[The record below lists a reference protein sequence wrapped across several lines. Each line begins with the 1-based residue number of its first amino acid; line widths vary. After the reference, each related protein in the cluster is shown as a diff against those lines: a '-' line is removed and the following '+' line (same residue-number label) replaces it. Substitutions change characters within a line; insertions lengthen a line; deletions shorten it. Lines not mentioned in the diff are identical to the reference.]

1 MFQQFLTRQREA
13 SEQIESTSQATE
25 IFKEQEYVPMP
36 SEGLFYPGDKKEI
49 LCRKLN
55 FTDEDILTNP
65 SYYNNNT
72 IYQVIVNRVIQD
84 PDFTYETLL
93 PIDRDAI
100 LIWLRMA
107 AWGNEYR
114 VPATCPKCGQSNN
127 IVWDLKNITVSGI
140 SDPKDE
146 LLLNEYGFIPY
157 QYDSN
162 SIIGITN
169 PNLGHIKAVDDFC
182 DALEKKSGIKQ
193 IATRNLLYFTSHIE
207 LKETEKILNEVEDIY
222 LWFLQKNLS
231 PIKSKEIRDVGSRI
245 NIGISVKQDFICKK
259 QLKDEEGQMLWTS
272 SQKPILCDYK
282 EKGIELPMSINF
294 FRATVPSNAV

>member
-1 MFQQFLTRQREA
+1 MFQQFLIKQQEA
-13 SEQIESTSQATE
+13 AEQIQSSSSTE
-25 IFKEQEYVPMP
+25 VFKEQEYVPMP
-36 SEGLFYPGDKKEI
+36 SEGLFYPGEKKEI

-72 IYQVIVNRVIQD
+72 IYSVIINRVIQD
-84 PDFTYETLL
+84 PEFTYESLI

-114 VPATCPKCGQSNN
+114 VPATCPRCGQGSS
-127 IVWDLKNITVSGI
+127 ILWDLKNITVSSI

-146 LLLNEYGFIPY
+146 ELLAEYGFIPY

-162 SIIGITN
+162 SVVGITN
-169 PNLGHIKAVDDFC
+169 PNLGHIKAVDGFC
-182 DALEKKSGIKQ
+182 DALEKKSGVKQ
-193 IATRNLLYFTSHIE
+193 IATRNLLYFVSHIE
-207 LKETEKILNEVEDIY
+207 LKAEEKMLESVEDVY
-222 LWFLQKNLS
+222 LWFVQKNLS
-231 PIKSKEIRDVGSRI
+231 PTKSKEIREIGLRI

-259 QLKDEEGQMLWTS
+259 QLKDGEGQMLWTS
-272 SQKPILCDYK
+272 DQKPILCDYK
-282 EKGIELPMSINF
+282 EEGIELPMSINF
-294 FRATVPSNAV
+294 FRATIPSTTI

>member
-1 MFQQFLTRQREA
+1 MFQQFLLKQYEA
-13 SEQIESTSQATE
+13 AEQIQSTSSPE
-25 IFKEQEYVPMP
+25 VFKEQEYVPMP

-72 IYQVIVNRVIQD
+72 IYSVIVNRVIQD
-84 PDFTYETLL
+84 PEFTYESLI

-114 VPATCPKCGQSNN
+114 VVANCPKCGQGGS
-127 IVWDLKNITVSGI
+127 ILWDLKNITVQGVAN
-140 SDPKDE
+140 PEDE
-146 LLLNEYGFIPY
+146 KMLEEYGFIPY

-162 SIIGITN
+162 SVIGITN

-182 DALEKKSGIKQ
+182 DALEKKSGVKQ
-193 IATRNLLYFTSHIE
+193 IATRNLLYFVSHVE
-207 LKETEKILNEVEDIY
+207 LKAEEKMIENVEDIY
-222 LWFLQKNLS
+222 LWFVQKNLS
-231 PIKSKEIRDVGSRI
+231 PTVSKELREIGMRV
-245 NIGISVKQDFICKK
+245 NIGISVKSNFICKK
-259 QLKDEEGQMLWTS
+259 QLKNEEGQELWTS
-272 SQKPILCDYK
+272 DQKPILCDYK
-282 EKGIELPMSINF
+282 EEGIELPMSINF
-294 FRATVPSNAV
+294 FRATIPS